1 MDFHKKKIK
10 NLILTGG
17 GSQLEGIS
25 DYAQIIFDSNVR
37 LGRPSKIIG
46 LDKRFSMGLN
56 FLKQLVQFYY
66 KEEEL

>member
-1 MDFHKKKIK
+1 MDLHKKRIK

-37 LGRPSKIIG
+37 LGKPLGI
-46 LDKRFSMGLN
+46 
-56 FLKQLVQFYY
+56 
-66 KEEEL
+66 